1 MNDKKI
7 LIVIPAYN
15 EEKNI
20 LNTITNLKNNT
31 SYPFIVINDG
41 SKDNTLKI
49 LQDNNISHLNHE
61 TNKGL
66 SETLRTGMI
75 YAINNCYDYIIQ
87 MDGDNQHDPKDINN
101 FSIAADANN
110 LVIIGN
116 RYKNNKKGISLK
128 SFAQTLISWCF
139 WMKTHI
145 KLIDPTNGM
154 RLYAKDFMHAYIN
167 NHNLM
172 VEPSTIAYLA
182 KKLHLK
188 IIQVDAKIKDREFG
202 SSMYSNRWKQ
212 FKYILRETTRMLSLT
227 NHWVNKK

>member
-31 SYPFIVINDG
+31 SYPYIVINDG
-41 SKDNTLKI
+41 SKDNTLNI
-49 LQDNNISHLNHE
+49 LKENNISYLNHE

-66 SETLRTGMI
+66 SQSLRTGMI
-75 YAINNCYDYIIQ
+75 YAMNNGYDYIIQ
-87 MDGDNQHDPKDINN
+87 IDGDNQHNPKDINN
-101 FSIAADANN
+101 FSNIANSTN

-116 RYKNNKKGISLK
+116 RYKNNKKNISLK

-139 WMKTHI
+139 WIKTHI

-154 RLYAKDFMHAYIN
+154 RLYAKDFMQAYIN
-167 NHNLM
+167 NQNLM
-172 VEPSTIAYLA
+172 VEPSTIAYLT
-182 KKLHLK
+182 KKLHLN
-188 IIQVDAKIKDREFG
+188 IIQVNAEIKDREFG